1 MSKRHPKHHR
11 AAAGVL
17 DACDRVEAL
26 ADRRVGRT
34 ITGADIIAGM
44 ELAIGRP
51 IINREA
57 ALAAYRRF
65 EDDIVAATLGDP
77 PVH

>member
-1 MSKRHPKHHR
+1 MSKRHPKHQR
-11 AAAGVL
+11 ASAAVR

-34 ITGADIIAGM
+34 VTGDRIIAGI

-51 IINREA
+51 IIDRKA
-57 ALAAYRRF
+57 ALAAYQRF

-77 PVH
+77 PVQ